1 MSQAAD
7 PSHPA
12 DPAGRGDPA
21 DIDVRLLGSEDAVAY
36 QALRLLGLRE
46 SPTAFAASFD
56 EECDTPLDVVA
67 ERLAPQPD
75 GARFGAFQGDALVGI
90 VGLQREGLS
99 KLAHKAF
106 IWGMQVL
113 PSARRQGVGRALIEQ
128 ALVHAAT
135 VLGVRQVTLGVN
147 ARNRPA
153 IALYESLGFEA
164 FGFERGNM
172 LLDGELHDEIHMVN
186 VLPSRR

>member
-1 MSQAAD
+1 MT
-7 PSHPA
+7 PPA
-12 DPAGRGDPA
+12 NPPDTSSPLLARL
-21 DIDVRLLGSEDAVAY
+21 DVRLLDADDAVAY
-36 QALRLLGLRE
+36 QALRLLGLRD
-46 SPTAFAASFD
+46 SPSAFAASFE

-67 ERLAPQPD
+67 ERLAPQDD
-75 GARFGAFQGDALVGI
+75 GARFGAFDGDELLGI
-90 VGLQREGLS
+90 VGVQREGLA

-135 VLGVRQVTLGVN
+135 VLGVRQVNLGVN

-153 IALYESLGFEA
+153 IALYEAMGFEA

-172 LLDGELHDEIHMVN
+172 LLGGELHDEIHMVH
-186 VLPSRR
+186 VLPSRK